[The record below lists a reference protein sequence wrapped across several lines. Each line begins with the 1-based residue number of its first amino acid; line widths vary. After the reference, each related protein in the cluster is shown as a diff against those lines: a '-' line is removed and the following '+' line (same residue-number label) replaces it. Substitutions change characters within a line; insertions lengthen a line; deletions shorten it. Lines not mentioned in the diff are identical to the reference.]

1 MKELK
6 SKTIIINPVTG
17 ICVKKYPEAMLKTCG
32 QKKTK
37 GWKNH
42 MKGCY
47 LKLTNNNVSHS
58 RDDLF
63 IVVDFDKNDKL
74 VGIEFVDGL

>member
-1 MKELK
+1 
-6 SKTIIINPVTG
+6 
-17 ICVKKYPEAMLKTCG
+17 
-32 QKKTK
+32 
-37 GWKNH
+37 
-42 MKGCY
+42 
-47 LKLTNNNVSHS
+47 LTDNEVAHS